1 MSVRSACSGEGKRGL
16 CRPAGAEETPIR
28 QGGKIL
34 CTTTKSTWRTAAV
47 GLLPG
52 IAWGLLVLVLTLA
65 LLVLGAIVL
74 PARAYKTPAQG
85 TLIACA
91 TGIAPKNWQLLHRE

>member
-1 MSVRSACSGEGKRGL
+1 
-16 CRPAGAEETPIR
+16 
-28 QGGKIL
+28 
-34 CTTTKSTWRTAAV
+34 V

-74 PARAYKTPAQG
+74 PARAQETPPKDSPEEPASQG
-85 TLIACA
+85 PRSRNELRHTARILNSQEAF
-91 TGIAPKNWQLLHRE
+91 NELHQG